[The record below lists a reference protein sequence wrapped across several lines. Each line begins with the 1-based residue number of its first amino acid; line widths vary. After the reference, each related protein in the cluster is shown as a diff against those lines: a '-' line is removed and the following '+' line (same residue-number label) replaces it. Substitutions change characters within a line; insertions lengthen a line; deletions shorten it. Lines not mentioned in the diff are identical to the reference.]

1 MRKKTALQDPGSR
14 KASPN
19 QTKGLVAKDQKAEEP
34 AQDGCALDN
43 RSHRTFSGFRTGA
56 KPSATRL
63 TLLRCLHVRSQTQ
76 DRSRRLLWSGRRPRK
91 RKPFC

>member
-43 RSHRTFSGFRTGA
+43 RSHSVQSCRRGS
-56 KPSATRL
+56 
-63 TLLRCLHVRSQTQ
+63 RSE
-76 DRSRRLLWSGRRPRK
+76 P
-91 RKPFC
+91 